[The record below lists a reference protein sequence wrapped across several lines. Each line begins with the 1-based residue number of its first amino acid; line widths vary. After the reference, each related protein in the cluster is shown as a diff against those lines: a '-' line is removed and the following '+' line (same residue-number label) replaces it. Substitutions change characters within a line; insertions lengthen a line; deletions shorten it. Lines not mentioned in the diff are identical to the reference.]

1 MTQELFRINDTN
13 MEKSQ
18 LRGKENKHTSSV
30 IPSSTH
36 SAEGFM
42 ALRERQRGVEPERR
56 WGRKTPENQNIKSE
70 GGSRECR
77 K

>member
-30 IPSSTH
+30 IPSSTR

-56 WGRKTPENQNIKSE
+56 
-70 GGSRECR
+70 
-77 K
+77 